1 MMKEKLKSKFK
12 YVVLFVILFIPF
24 IYSFFYLKA
33 YWNPYGKGNID
44 NLPVAIVN
52 EDTGDKGDSLIDGI
66 KDSKKLKISVVSEKK
81 AEEGLSK
88 GTYYAVI
95 KVPESFTAD
104 MESVSTADKKHATIT
119 YSPNQKSNYLASQII
134 NNVVLTVEKNLDNQV
149 NSKIVESL
157 TGSLKE
163 VPGSLDTINDGFDKL
178 SDGTNKLKDG
188 SEKLSS
194 GTSELVNNY
203 ALFNN
208 GVNNVNSGANSLY
221 SGAKSLDDGLGVLK
235 DSLSN
240 IDLSGLEYLGQS
252 VALLN
257 ESEES
262 FNSGLQSYNS
272 LVSFALSNPSYL
284 GVSTSILHNYN
295 EMIPAT
301 NYTLAEYINVV
312 GTKLSTSSNAI
323 ATGISSLNDGIN
335 GDASQLNTLK
345 TKLSE
350 LQLGVDKLK
359 SGSSSLLK
367 GTGTLTTG
375 INTLNKNS
383 NQILNGINTLN
394 TGANTL
400 NNGVLTLDNS
410 VSYAKDELSSKTLD
424 TKENVKK
431 VETLAEYSSNPVN
444 VETKEVNKVSSYGT
458 AFSPLFISVGLWV
471 GCLMMFMVLYY
482 DKEERFGVFSINNNR
497 LVKKTFA
504 YHGLVT
510 ISSIVL
516 ALCLD
521 LFLDYDVT
529 NYALYYGSFILIG
542 NTFMA
547 IIEFLITNFKDIGK
561 FIALILL
568 VLQLA
573 ASGGTFPIETVT
585 KGFRWMNNYL
595 PMTYSINLLKEPLV
609 NVNNSLLTNSLVV
622 LVVILIVFFAL
633 NIVRDFI
640 KQKKAN

>member
-1 MMKEKLKSKFK
+1 MKEKLKSKFK

-66 KDSKKLKISVVSEKK
+66 KDSKKLKISVVSEKT

-104 MESVSTADKKHATIT
+104 IKSASTNNKKHATIT
-119 YSPNQKSNYLASQII
+119 YSPNQKTNYLSSQII
-134 NNVVLTVEKNLDNQV
+134 NTVVLTVEKNLDNEV
-149 NSKIVESL
+149 NSKIVEGL
-157 TGSLKE
+157 TDSLKE
-163 VPGSLDTINDGFDKL
+163 VPGSLDTINYGFDKL

-194 GTSELVNNY
+194 GTSELANNY
-203 ALFNN
+203 TLFNN
-208 GVNNVNSGANSLY
+208 GVGSVNSGANSLHN
-221 SGAKSLDDGLGVLK
+221 GAKSLDDGLGTLQ

-252 VALLN
+252 VMLLN
-257 ESEES
+257 ESEIS

-284 GVSTSILHNYN
+284 GVSTSVLHNYN

-301 NYTLAEYINVV
+301 DYTLAEYINVI
-312 GTKLSTSSNAI
+312 GTKLSASSNAI
-323 ATGISSLNDGIN
+323 AAGVSSLNDGIN

-359 SGSSSLLK
+359 SGSSSLVK
-367 GTGTLTTG
+367 GTNELTKG
-375 INTLNKNS
+375 VNALNKNS
-383 NQILNGINTLN
+383 NQILNGINNLN
-394 TGANTL
+394 TGADTL
-400 NNGVLTLDNS
+400 NKGVLTLNSS
-410 VSYAKDELSSKTLD
+410 VSSAKDELSSKTLD
-424 TKENVKK
+424 TKESVKK

-482 DKEERFGVFSINNNR
+482 DKEERFGVFSINDNR
-497 LVKKTFA
+497 LVKKTLA
-504 YHGLVT
+504 YHGLIT
-510 ISSIVL
+510 ISSVVL

-529 NYALYYGSFILIG
+529 NYVLYYGSFILIG
-542 NTFMA
+542 NAFMA
-547 IIEFLITNFKDIGK
+547 ITQFLITNFKDIGK

-595 PMTYSINLLKEPLV
+595 PMTYSINLLKESLV
-609 NVNNSLLTNSLVV
+609 KVNTSLLTNSLIV
-622 LVVILIVFFAL
+622 LIVILIVFFTL